1 MPRIAPALIFAALLA
16 ALVVYVLPRGLDA
29 GAMLAI
35 ADDPVRIADR
45 ALDGRFNAAVAEREI
60 KQALADHDAD
70 LAKSFVDLAA
80 ERHIG
85 LDPMLV
91 AKVNEAVAQA
101 GSARHAVRS
110 FAVGFVTG
118 EPNDGAALAGTALGD
133 LFVVGD
139 IRDAAREGSHLALG
153 EPTDT
158 TVLGLACVGL
168 AITAGT
174 YATLGAAV
182 PVRVGLTLAKIAR
195 RSGRLGGK
203 LTLAMARMLRGVVD
217 WGRLRRAIAGASIT
231 EPALAMRA
239 AREAVKLD
247 RAEGVLALSRDVGR
261 VEAKA
266 GARAALDGMKI
277 AESPEDMAR
286 VAKLAE
292 KEGSRTRA
300 ILKTLGRGA
309 IMLTASAFDLS
320 MWILGALFTL
330 LSFVASLKRAT
341 ERMTLRYLR
350 YRKERRRPMQM
361 AQALSTI

>member
-1 MPRIAPALIFAALLA
+1 
-16 ALVVYVLPRGLDA
+16 
-29 GAMLAI
+29 
-35 ADDPVRIADR
+35 
-45 ALDGRFNAAVAEREI
+45 
-60 KQALADHDAD
+60 
-70 LAKSFVDLAA
+70 
-80 ERHIG
+80 
-85 LDPMLV
+85 
-91 AKVNEAVAQA
+91 
-101 GSARHAVRS
+101 
-110 FAVGFVTG
+110 
-118 EPNDGAALAGTALGD
+118 
-133 LFVVGD
+133 
-139 IRDAAREGSHLALG
+139 
-153 EPTDT
+153 
-158 TVLGLACVGL
+158 
-168 AITAGT
+168 
-174 YATLGAAV
+174 
-182 PVRVGLTLAKIAR
+182 
-195 RSGRLGGK
+195 
-203 LTLAMARMLRGVVD
+203 
-217 WGRLRRAIAGASIT
+217 
-231 EPALAMRA
+231 MRA

-309 IMLTASAFDLS
+309 IMLAASAFDLS

-350 YRKERRRPMQM
+350 HRKERRRRMQM

>member
-1 MPRIAPALIFAALLA
+1 MPRVGPALIFAALLA

-45 ALDGRFNAAVAEREI
+45 ALDGKFNAAVAEREI

-70 LAKSFVDLAA
+70 LAQSFVDLAA

-101 GSARHAVRS
+101 GSARHEVRS

-133 LFVVGD
+133 LFVFGD
-139 IRDAAREGSHLALG
+139 IRDAAREGAHLALG

-168 AITAGT
+168 AITAAT
-174 YATLGAAV
+174 YATLGAIA
-182 PVRVGLTLAKIAR
+182 PVRIGLTLAKLAR

-203 LTLAMARMLRGVVD
+203 LALAMGRMLRGVVD
-217 WGRLRRAIAGASIT
+217 WGRLRKAGASIT
-231 EPALAMRA
+231 EPALALRA

-247 RAEGVLALSRDVGR
+247 RAEGVLTLARDVGR
-261 VEAKA
+261 VEEKA
-266 GARAALDGMKI
+266 GARAALDGLKI

-300 ILKTLGRGA
+300 ILKVLGRGA
-309 IMLTASAFDLS
+309 IMLTASALDLGL
-320 MWILGALFTL
+320 WILGALFAL
-330 LSFVASLKRAT
+330 LKFVASLKSTT
-341 ERMTLRYLR
+341 ERMTLRYLHH
-350 YRKERRRPMQM
+350 RKERHRRMMP
-361 AQALSTI
+361 ALSTI